1 MKTTTK
7 AIFSLG
13 LISFLT
19 LGAMSQNAFAA
30 DAKSSITPQANPT
43 TKTTTNPQLNH
54 QTPGSTKKPKSGN
67 IGNTKKPKSGNTG
80 NTKKPKSGNTG
91 KTRK

>member
-7 AIFSLG
+7 VIFSLG

-30 DAKSSITPQANPT
+30 DSTPSIHP
-43 TKTTTNPQLNH
+43 KQLQLLKQLLIHN
-54 QTPGSTKKPKSGN
+54 
-67 IGNTKKPKSGNTG
+67 
-80 NTKKPKSGNTG
+80 
-91 KTRK
+91 